1 MALQKTYQL
10 EDGFVADYWR
20 IDEILLRKSGS
31 ATVTLRLYKDKKSA
45 QDGKSPTPVFL
56 TRAIES
62 NTLITDTEN
71 ILQKAYKEAKKPTP
85 DEPNFFE
92 DALDV

>member
-1 MALQKTYQL
+1 M
-10 EDGFVADYWR
+10 ENGFAADYWR
-20 IDEILLRKSGS
+20 IDEVLFRKNGS
-31 ATVTLRLYKDKKSA
+31 TTVTFRLYKDKKSA
-45 QDGKSPTPVFL
+45 QDGKQSTSVFL

-62 NTLITDTEN
+62 NVLVVDTEN
-71 ILQKAYKEAKKPTP
+71 ILQKAYKEAKKPIP